1 MHITGGVFMS
11 KIMAVN
17 AGSSSLKF
25 QLFEMPAEQV
35 LLAGTIER
43 IGMEDAIV
51 TLKFDGKKKTRTLPI
66 ANHTEAVQILLKSLI
81 DEKILGSLAEIDG
94 VGHRVV
100 HGGEEFASS
109 VVITDK
115 VAKTIAD
122 LSDLAPLHNPA
133 NLTGY
138 KAFKEALPTVG
149 HVAVFDTA
157 FHQTMAPDRYIYPI
171 PYEYYEDYKV
181 RRYGFHGTSHMY
193 VSRRC
198 IELLG
203 KPAHSRIITCHIGN
217 GASLAAVKDG
227 KCVDTSM
234 GFTPLAGVMMGTRS
248 GDIDPAIVT
257 FLAEKLG
264 KSAEDVVNILNKKSG
279 LLGVSGI
286 SADSRDINAAMEEG
300 NKRATLAR
308 EIQVNTVCN
317 FIGSYYIE
325 LGGCDAI
332 VFTAGLGENDVNFR
346 KMILDKIAPTMGI
359 KIDEKKNNVRG
370 EETLIS
376 TPDSKVKVYIIPT
389 NEEIMIARD
398 TVRLLNIH

>member
-1 MHITGGVFMS
+1 MA

-25 QLFEMPAEQV
+25 QLFEMPSEKV
-35 LLAGTIER
+35 LLAGTIEK
-43 IGMEDAIV
+43 IGMNDSIV
-51 TLKFDGKKKTRTLPI
+51 TLKFEGKKKTNILPI
-66 ANHTEAVQILLKSLI
+66 KNHTEAVKILLKALI
-81 DEKILGSLAEIDG
+81 EEKIVKSLNEIAG

-100 HGGEEFASS
+100 HGGENFSNS
-109 VVITDK
+109 VVITEQ

-138 KAFKEALPTVG
+138 EAFKAALPGVG

-157 FHQTMAPDRYIYPI
+157 FHQTMAPDRYVYPI
-171 PYEYYEDYKV
+171 PYEYYQDYKV
-181 RRYGFHGTSHMY
+181 RRYGFHGTSHLF

-198 IELLG
+198 LELMG
-203 KPAHSRIITCHIGN
+203 NPTHSRVITCHIGN
-217 GASLAAVKDG
+217 GASLTAVKDG

-257 FLAEKLG
+257 FLATKLG
-264 KSAEDVVNILNKKSG
+264 KSADDVINILNKKSG
-279 LLGVSGI
+279 LLGVSGV
-286 SADSRDINAAMEEG
+286 SSDARDVMAAMDEG
-300 NKRATLAR
+300 NERAKLAR
-308 EIQVNTVCN
+308 AIQINTITN
-317 FIGSYYIE
+317 FIGSYYVE
-325 LGGCDAI
+325 LGGLDAI
-332 VFTAGLGENDVNFR
+332 VFTAGLGENDVKFR
-346 KMILDKIAPTMGI
+346 QLVLDRISEPFGI
-359 KIDEKKNNVRG
+359 KYDCTQNDCHG
-370 EETLIS
+370 EERLIS

-398 TVRLLNIH
+398 TVRLLGIK